1 MLWSKGGGVGGNID
15 DDDDDD
21 EGVMEDVKNDSNRI
35 AACTASSIF
44 SSANG

>member
-1 MLWSKGGGVGGNID
+1 MLWSNGVGGGTIDD